1 MPVRYDIAAQVPQ
14 ASGGI
19 DALNMMAAMRQ
30 QELQAAQ
37 LDALRQRG
45 VYQDQQAQMAAMREA
60 RMAAAEQARQGQ
72 LELETRLKHLEHVRQ
87 LSPLVTKENYPA
99 FVSEVTGRFPEMKP
113 LFPAAYDPETMQK
126 FSLSAE
132 KFYTQFGPRE
142 VETVR
147 DGVPGK
153 EQQRFDFAS
162 KSYVPVPGSFAP
174 SKPDVQYDAAT
185 STLIDKTAG
194 TARPVMMGGA
204 PASAPAAA
212 APAAAPDMTTAL
224 IKQREGFIEKPK
236 YDVNAYRAG
245 YGSDTV
251 TLPDGTVQKIQPG
264 MRVSREDA
272 ERDLQ
277 RRIQTEFVPK
287 AAAKVGEENWA
298 RLPENV
304 RASLTSIAYNY
315 GTIPSRIVPAVR
327 SGNPEVIARAIESLA
342 EDNKGVNAGRRMQEA
357 NIARGTVM
365 PGSAAVP
372 AFAAAGAPTF
382 MGGPQAQAP
391 INMMA
396 GAQPPANAM
405 AAPSAAPAPAMPAPP
420 QPARPQTLAD
430 YAAAQDNKDR
440 KESEG
445 KAYQYGRMAIDA
457 IGTLANPT
465 YYDALRSRKE
475 QLANKIPYMTTP
487 WTSPEYRTAAAG
499 SSEITDAIL
508 RQKSGATIHDPE
520 IQAEIKRLIPE
531 PGDTNQQVQEKISRQ
546 KAWIEG
552 FIKTAN
558 PSDRKELQSLYDQ
571 ALKKASSLPAGVR
584 SIEEV
589 R

>member
-1 MPVRYDIAAQVPQ
+1 MPVRYDIAAGVPQ
-14 ASGGI
+14 ASGSGI
-19 DALNMMAAMRQ
+19 DPLNMMAALRQ
-30 QELQAAQ
+30 QEYQNAQ
-37 LDALRQRG
+37 LAALQQRG

-60 RMAAAEQARQGQ
+60 RQAQEAQARQGQ
-72 LELETRLKHLEHVRQ
+72 VELETRLKHLEHVRQ
-87 LSPLVTKENYPA
+87 LAPLVTPQNYPA

-204 PASAPAAA
+204 PAAATAAA

-420 QPARPQTLAD
+420 QPARPQTLTEFAGTE
-430 YAAAQDNKDR
+430 AERAAQK
-440 KESEG
+440 KGAEK
-445 KAYQYGRMAIDA
+445 KAEADEAARVQQEYEKTQFRPAAMDYVSAVQKAIDA
-457 IGTLANPT
+457 GAIGPLQGNNAW
-465 YYDALRSRKE
+465 RSV
-475 QLANKIPYMTTP
+475 
-487 WTSPEYRTAAAG
+487 TA
-499 SSEITDAIL
+499 SSEKEGL
-508 RQKSGATIHDPE
+508 RQRVEQAGKRMAFELAKRASGGKLDSKGLTDTELEQYFKQLVPLYAQDPQGMLDAFKTNYGLAESRAAPSNRPSLDE
-520 IQAEIKRLIPE
+520 IFK
-531 PGDTNQQVQEKISRQ
+531 
-546 KAWIEG
+546 
-552 FIKTAN
+552 
-558 PSDRKELQSLYDQ
+558 
-571 ALKKASSLPAGVR
+571 
-584 SIEEV
+584 
-589 R
+589 

>member
-19 DALNMMAAMRQ
+19 DALNMMAALRQ
-30 QELQAAQ
+30 QEYQDAQ
-37 LDALRQRG
+37 LAALQQRG

-87 LSPLVTKENYPA
+87 LSPLVTAENYPA

-132 KFYTQFGPRE
+132 KFYSQFGPRE
-142 VETVR
+142 VDTVVN
-147 DGVPGK
+147 GVPGK
-153 EQQRFDFAS
+153 IQQRYDLAS
-162 KSYVPVPGSFAP
+162 KSYVPIQGSFAP
-174 SKPDVQYDAAT
+174 SKPDVMYDEKT
-185 STLIDKTAG
+185 GTLIDKTAG

-204 PASAPAAA
+204 PAAATAAVAPAAMPAPGFNMDA
-212 APAAAPDMTTAL
+212 AKAGIAKVESGGNYSALGPETKKGDRAYGKYQVMGANIPAWTKQAL
-224 IKQREGFIEKPK
+224 GQSLTPEQFLKSPEAQEAVFEDQFRRNVAK
-236 YDVNAYRAG
+236 Y
-245 YGSDTV
+245 
-251 TLPDGTVQKIQPG
+251 GTVQDAASVWFSGRPMAKAGNARDVLGTTVPDYVNKFMAGYQGGVKNAMVQPMTG
-264 MRVSREDA
+264 ENPSLRN
-272 ERDLQ
+272 
-277 RRIQTEFVPK
+277 VP
-287 AAAKVGEENWA
+287 V
-298 RLPENV
+298 
-304 RASLTSIAYNY
+304 
-315 GTIPSRIVPAVR
+315 
-327 SGNPEVIARAIESLA
+327 
-342 EDNKGVNAGRRMQEA
+342 D
-357 NIARGTVM
+357 
-365 PGSAAVP
+365 
-372 AFAAAGAPTF
+372 AFA
-382 MGGPQAQAP
+382 
-391 INMMA
+391 
-396 GAQPPANAM
+396 
-405 AAPSAAPAPAMPAPP
+405 APAMPPAPIMPMSPVGP
-420 QPARPQTLAD
+420 QPGRPQTLAD

-465 YYDALRSRKE
+465 YYDALRSRKQ
-475 QLANKIPYMTTP
+475 QLANMIPYVTTP

-558 PSDRKELQSLYDQ
+558 PSDRKELQRLYDE
-571 ALKKASSLPAGVR
+571 ALKKAGSLPVGVR